1 MAKLTITQISIE
13 NLGPFREKQTFD
25 LSVKSSRPVLLIK
38 ALNGSGKTTLLT
50 ALQIGLYG
58 YKAINIARRSEYD
71 QLISSLQRKD
81 ATGNAIIE
89 VTLNIH
95 TGAASQTVVIHR
107 EWFVRGSNP
116 QEKFIVL
123 RGGIEDLDFAETWD
137 DYINNILPA
146 ELVQLF
152 LFDGEKIEALANPD
166 RLPALLRRATEVFL
180 GLGGID
186 ALTNDLKAVER
197 RAGTSKKDI
206 TADFAETRAQAN
218 AFEEQLQE
226 INNRI
231 AILTQR
237 HASAHV
243 ALDDAQRHLEQFSVE
258 AKRSGLSAYQQAAE
272 LKSRVK
278 VAEEQHLAARH
289 NLVNALDDPLLPLAW
304 LGPLWKR
311 YTEQWELDKQS
322 HNIALLATEFAKR
335 DQRILFA
342 LTNTAPELK
351 KALEGLLKKDLTD
364 FTKSVEQKPILLQG
378 ADPAEIEPR
387 LTQAISQLKKAKL
400 AQEQTFKA
408 LDKAQQSIGKIPAEE
423 QLSGIFDELQARTK
437 AVSSAETQLQE
448 LANALTEARTSQA
461 HTEARMNSALQRMR
475 AELKDSALEMKA
487 LEASAR
493 ARKSLAVFRERLL
506 ASKAN
511 WLAEM
516 ITSEFK
522 QLLRKQ
528 NFISKVMVDPAT
540 YAVSI
545 EDFDGHSLPM
555 ERLSA
560 GERQL
565 LAISVLS
572 ALIRERKGHF
582 PVVVDTPLA
591 RLDRKHREALIH
603 NFFAKISHQVLV
615 LSTDEEVEGP
625 VYDALQRHTSREYAL
640 IFDEQSRSSIAT
652 INAKR
657 THSEAT
663 P

>member
-25 LSVKSSRPVLLIK
+25 LSVKPSRPVLLIK

-81 ATGNAIIE
+81 ASGNAIIE

-107 EWFVRGSNP
+107 EWFVRGSTP

-123 RGGIEDLDFAETWD
+123 RDGIEDLDFAETWD

-218 AFEEQLQE
+218 VFEEQLQE

-258 AKRSGLSAYQQAAE
+258 AKRNGLSAYQQAAE
-272 LKSRVK
+272 LKSQVK
-278 VAEEQHLAARH
+278 VTEEQHQAARH
-289 NLVNALDDPLLPLAW
+289 NLVNALEDPILPLAW
-304 LGPLWKR
+304 LGPLWER
-311 YTEQWELDKQS
+311 YTEQWELDQQS
-322 HNIALLATEFAKR
+322 HNVALLANEFAKR
-335 DQRILFA
+335 DQRILLA
-342 LTNTAPELK
+342 LTNTAPELNK
-351 KALEGLLKKDLTD
+351 TLEGLLKQDLAN
-364 FTKSVEQKPILLQG
+364 FEKSVEHKPVLLQG
-378 ADPAEIEPR
+378 ANPAEIEPR
-387 LTQAISQLKKAKL
+387 LTQALSQLKKAKS
-400 AQEQTFKA
+400 AQEQTAKA
-408 LDKAQQSIGKIPAEE
+408 LDKAQQYIGKIPAEE
-423 QLSGIFDELQARTK
+423 QLSGIFDELQSRTK

-448 LANALTEARTSQA
+448 LANALIEARTSQV

-493 ARKSLAVFRERLL
+493 ARKTLAAFRESLL

-511 WLAEM
+511 WLADM

-528 NFISKVMVDPAT
+528 NFISKVLVDPAT

-545 EDFDGHSLPM
+545 EDINGHSLPM

-603 NFFAKISHQVLV
+603 NFFAKVSHQVLV

-640 IFDEQSRSSIAT
+640 IFDEQNRSSIAT
-652 INAKR
+652 IKTPT
-657 THSEAT
+657 THSEVT
-663 P
+663 L

>member
-25 LSVKSSRPVLLIK
+25 LSVTPVRPVLLIK

-71 QLISSLQRKD
+71 QLISSLQRND

-123 RGGIEDLDFAETWD
+123 RDGIEDLDFAETWD

-166 RLPALLRRATEVFL
+166 RLPALLRSATEVFL

-258 AKRSGLSAYQQAAE
+258 AKRNGLSAYQQAAE
-272 LKSRVK
+272 LKSQVK
-278 VAEEQHLAARH
+278 VAEEQHQAARH
-289 NLVNALDDPLLPLAW
+289 NLVNALEDPILPLAW
-304 LGPLWKR
+304 LGPLWER
-311 YTEQWELDKQS
+311 YTEQWELDQQS
-322 HNIALLATEFAKR
+322 HNVALLANEFAKR
-335 DQRILFA
+335 DQRILLA
-342 LTNTAPELK
+342 LTSTLPELNK
-351 KALEGLLKKDLTD
+351 TLEGLLKQDLTN
-364 FTKSVEQKPILLQG
+364 FEKSVEHKPVLLQG
-378 ADPAEIEPR
+378 ANPAEVEPR
-387 LTQAISQLKKAKL
+387 LTQALSQLKKAKS
-400 AQEQTFKA
+400 AQEQTAKA
-408 LDKAQQSIGKIPAEE
+408 LDKAQQYIGKIPAEE
-423 QLSGIFDELQARTK
+423 QLSGIFDELQSRTK

-448 LANALTEARTSQA
+448 LANALIEARTSQV
-461 HTEARMNSALQRMR
+461 HTEARMNSALQRMQ
-475 AELKDSALEMKA
+475 AELKDNALEMKS

-493 ARKSLAVFRERLL
+493 ARKTLAAFRERLL

-528 NFISKVMVDPAT
+528 NFISKVLVDPAT

-545 EDFDGHSLPM
+545 EDINGHSLPM

-652 INAKR
+652 VKTPS
-657 THSEAT
+657 THLET
-663 P
+663 TQ